1 MTTATHRLS
10 SLESGTCMCCKR
22 IIPMPECHLTQTIKQ
37 QYRRERNR
45 SLGRVERSRQR
56 DKTYY
61 TVIVL
66 CFCSRYVSSIVDC
79 TTGPA
84 VAGAVSKVALEE
96 TAAQEIEGPEA
107 GDRPPSEL

>member
-1 MTTATHRLS
+1 
-10 SLESGTCMCCKR
+10 
-22 IIPMPECHLTQTIKQ
+22 MPECHLTQTIKQ

-84 VAGAVSKVALEE
+84 VAGAVSKVAQEE
-96 TAAQEIEGPEA
+96 ATAHQVEGAEVE
-107 GDRPPSEL
+107 DRTPSVLPTSNTSKRSSIPRGVTS